1 MTPKE
6 TITQKIY
13 KTLTMNRL
21 NAETYTV
28 KVKNQ
33 QCAFVGIP
41 LISSDNPTKF
51 SMKITNNDY
60 FKGVYEGYVDDIEM
74 IEKR

>member
-13 KTLTMNRL
+13 EILTMNRL
-21 NAETYTV
+21 SAETYTV

-33 QCAFVGIP
+33 PCAFVGSP
-41 LISSDNPTKF
+41 LISSNNPTKF
-51 SMKITNNDY
+51 SMKITNNDD
-60 FKGVYEGYVDDIEM
+60 FKGVYEGYIDDIEM

>member
-1 MTPKE
+1 MTLKE

-13 KTLTMNRL
+13 ETLTMNRL
-21 NAETYTV
+21 SAETYTV

-33 QCAFVGIP
+33 PCAFVGIP
-41 LISSDNPTKF
+41 LISSDNPIKF
-51 SMKITNNDY
+51 SMKITNNDD
-60 FKGVYEGYVDDIEM
+60 FKGVYEGYVDDIEV

>member
-13 KTLTMNRL
+13 EILTMNRL
-21 NAETYTV
+21 SAETYSV

-33 QCAFVGIP
+33 PCTFVGIP
-41 LISSDNPTKF
+41 LISNNNPGKF
-51 SMKITNNDY
+51 SMKITNNDD

-74 IEKR
+74 IEKQ